1 MQWINWL
8 RENSLWISIMCF
20 FVMLISAILMY
31 PAAQQGNETIVW
43 TLVALFALANLLI
56 LGTKP

>member
-1 MQWINWL
+1 MQWIIWL
-8 RENSLWISIMCF
+8 RENSLWISIICF

-31 PAAQQGNETIVW
+31 PAAQQGNDAIVW
-43 TLVALFALANLLI
+43 TLVALFALANLAI

>member
-1 MQWINWL
+1 MQWITWMHKK
-8 RENSLWISIMCF
+8 SLWISIMCF

-31 PAAQQGNETIVW
+31 PAAQQGNDAIAW
-43 TLVALFALANLLI
+43 ILVALFALANLII